1 MKILS
6 NGDGY
11 LTPQELQELQDLMH
25 KVEELAER
33 GRACGGYL
41 NKSSSVVSTIT
52 KQKQ

>member
-11 LTPQELQELQDLMH
+11 LTPQELQDLMH

-33 GRACGGYL
+33 ADQMDRERQGL
-41 NKSSSVVSTIT
+41 WWLPQ
-52 KQKQ
+52 QKQFCS

>member
-33 GRACGGYL
+33 ADQMDRERQGL
-41 NKSSSVVSTIT
+41 WWLPQ
-52 KQKQ
+52 QKQVCS

>member
-1 MKILS
+1 MKILD

-33 GRACGGYL
+33 ADQMDRERQVL
-41 NKSSSVVSTIT
+41 WWLPQ
-52 KQKQ
+52 QKHFCS